1 MDPSS
6 EEVRWSGMIDKPNL
20 EVEIAGIKL
29 KNPVMTAS
37 GTFGYGEEF
46 SPFIDLDKLGAM
58 VLKGITLK
66 PKMGNSPPRVIE
78 TPSGMLN
85 SIGLQNVG
93 VEMLIREKLP
103 YLQKFN
109 TPVIINISGDT
120 IEEYLELGRRL
131 GEISEEMGVSGL
143 EVNISCP
150 NVKKGGM
157 AWGADARSTYK
168 IISSFRIV
176 TSLPLIVKLTPNVT
190 DIKTIAQAAEEAGA
204 DALSLINTLMGMAV
218 DIDSHKPKIA
228 NVSGGLSGP
237 AIKPVA
243 LWLVWQVFQTVNIP
257 VIGIGGIIKIEDA
270 LEFIIAGARAI
281 EIGTANLVNPR
292 ITIEIIEGIEKYLI
306 DSEIEDINELIGS
319 LRVQNIK

>member
-1 MDPSS
+1 
-6 EEVRWSGMIDKPNL
+6 MIDKPNL

-66 PKMGNSPPRVIE
+66 PKMGNPPPRIIE

-85 SIGLQNVG
+85 AIGLQNVG
-93 VEMLIREKLP
+93 VEVLIKEKLP

-120 IEEYLELGRRL
+120 VEEYVELAGRL
-131 GEISEEMGVSGL
+131 GEISAEMRIAGL

-157 AWGADARSTYK
+157 VWGTDTKATYK
-168 IISSFRIV
+168 IMSSIRKA

-190 DIKTIAQAAEEAGA
+190 DIKIIAQAAEEAGA
-204 DALSLINTLMGMAV
+204 DALSLINTLVGMVV
-218 DIDSHKPKIA
+218 DIDSRRPKLS

-237 AIKPVA
+237 AVKPVA
-243 LWLVWQVFQTVNIP
+243 LWLVWQVSQTVNIP
-257 VIGIGGIIKIEDA
+257 VIGIGGIIKVEDA

-281 EIGTANLVNPR
+281 EIGTANFVNPR
-292 ITIEIIEGIEKYLI
+292 VTIEIIEGIEKYLI
-306 DSEIEDINELIGS
+306 ENNIKDVNELVGS
-319 LRVQNIK
+319 MKI

>member
-1 MDPSS
+1 
-6 EEVRWSGMIDKPNL
+6 MIDKPNL
-20 EVEIAGIKL
+20 AVEIAGIKL
-29 KNPVMTAS
+29 KNPVITAS

-66 PKMGNSPPRVIE
+66 PKMGNPPPRVIE

-93 VEMLIREKLP
+93 VEMLIKEKLP
-103 YLQKFN
+103 YLKKFN

-120 IEEYLELGRRL
+120 IEEYIELARRL
-131 GEISEEMGVSGL
+131 GEVSKEMGIAGL

-157 AWGADARSTYK
+157 VWGTDAKATYK
-168 IISSFRIV
+168 IINGIRK
-176 TSLPLIVKLTPNVT
+176 TTPLPLIAKLTPNVT

-204 DALSLINTLMGMAV
+204 DALSLINTLVGMAI
-218 DIDSHKPKIA
+218 DIDSRQPKLA
-228 NVSGGLSGP
+228 NISGGLSGP
-237 AIKPVA
+237 AVKPVA

-257 VIGIGGIIKIEDA
+257 VIGIGGIIKVEDA

-281 EIGTANLVNPR
+281 EIGTANFVNTR
-292 ITIEIIEGIEKYLI
+292 VTIEIIEGIEKYLTENNI
-306 DSEIEDINELIGS
+306 KDVNELVGS
-319 LRVQNIK
+319 MKI

>member
-1 MDPSS
+1 MDPYS

-66 PKMGNSPPRVIE
+66 PKMGNPPPRVIE

-93 VEMLIREKLP
+93 VEMLIKEKLP

-120 IEEYLELGRRL
+120 IEEYVELAIRL
-131 GEISEEMGVSGL
+131 GEVSKEMGIAGL

-157 AWGADARSTYK
+157 VWGTDAKATYK
-168 IISSFRIV
+168 IINSIRAV

-190 DIKTIAQAAEEAGA
+190 DIKMIAQAAEEAGA
-204 DALSLINTLMGMAV
+204 DALSLINTLVGMAI
-218 DIDSHKPKIA
+218 DIDSRKPKLA
-228 NVSGGLSGP
+228 NISGGLSGP
-237 AIKPVA
+237 AVKPVA

-257 VIGIGGIIKIEDA
+257 VIGIGGIIKVEDA

-281 EIGTANLVNPR
+281 EIGTANFVNTR
-292 ITIEIIEGIEKYLI
+292 VTIEIIEGIEKYLT
-306 DSEIEDINELIGS
+306 EN
-319 LRVQNIK
+319 NIKDVSELVGSMKI

>member
-66 PKMGNSPPRVIE
+66 PKMGNPPPRIIE

-85 SIGLQNVG
+85 AIGLQNVG
-93 VEMLIREKLP
+93 VEMLIKEKLP
-103 YLQKFN
+103 HLQKFN

-120 IEEYLELGRRL
+120 IEEYIELARRL
-131 GEISEEMGVSGL
+131 GEVSKEMGVAGL

-157 AWGADARSTYK
+157 VWGTDAKATYK
-168 IISSFRIV
+168 IINSIRKA
-176 TSLPLIVKLTPNVT
+176 TTLPLIAKLTPNVT
-190 DIKTIAQAAEEAGA
+190 DVKTIAQAAEEAGA
-204 DALSLINTLMGMAV
+204 DALSLINTLVGTAI
-218 DIDSHKPKIA
+218 DIDSRKPKLA

-237 AIKPVA
+237 AVKPVA

-257 VIGIGGIIKIEDA
+257 VIGIGGIIKVEDA

-281 EIGTANLVNPR
+281 EIGTANFVNPGVS
-292 ITIEIIEGIEKYLI
+292 IEIIEGIKKYLI
-306 DSEIEDINELIGS
+306 ENNIKDINELVGS
-319 LRVQNIK
+319 LKI

>member
-1 MDPSS
+1 MDLSS
-6 EEVRWSGMIDKPNL
+6 EEVRWSGMINKPNL

-46 SPFIDLDKLGAM
+46 SPFVDLDKLGAM
-58 VLKGITLK
+58 VLKGIFLK
-66 PKMGNSPPRVIE
+66 PKMGNLPPRIIE

-85 SIGLQNVG
+85 AIGLQNVG

-120 IEEYLELGRRL
+120 IEEYLELARRL
-131 GEISEEMGVSGL
+131 GEISEEMGVAGL

-150 NVKKGGM
+150 NVKKGRM
-157 AWGADARSTYK
+157 IWGTDARATYK
-168 IISSFRIV
+168 IITNIRKA

-190 DIKTIAQAAEEAGA
+190 DIKIIAQAAEEAGA
-204 DALSLINTLMGMAV
+204 DALSLINTLVGMAV
-218 DIDSHKPKIA
+218 DIDSRKPKLA
-228 NVSGGLSGP
+228 NISGGLSGP
-237 AIKPVA
+237 AVKPIAV
-243 LWLVWQVFQTVNIP
+243 WMVWQVFQTVNIP
-257 VIGIGGIIKIEDA
+257 VIGIGGIIKVEDA

-281 EIGTANLVNPR
+281 EIGTANFVNPR
-292 ITIEIIEGIEKYLI
+292 VTIEIIEGIEKYLTENNI
-306 DSEIEDINELIGS
+306 KDINELVGS
-319 LRVQNIK
+319 LKI

>member
-1 MDPSS
+1 
-6 EEVRWSGMIDKPNL
+6 MIDKPNL

-46 SPFIDLDKLGAM
+46 SPFIDLDRLGAM

-66 PKMGNSPPRVIE
+66 PKRGNPPPRVIE

-85 SIGLQNVG
+85 AIGLQNVG
-93 VEMLIREKLP
+93 VEVLIKEKLP
-103 YLQKFN
+103 YLKRFN

-120 IEEYLELGRRL
+120 IEEYVELARRL
-131 GEISEEMGVSGL
+131 GEVSVEMGVAGL

-157 AWGADARSTYK
+157 AWGTDAKATYK
-168 IISSFRIV
+168 IVSSIRK
-176 TSLPLIVKLTPNVT
+176 TTTLPLIVKLTPNVT

-204 DALSLINTLMGMAV
+204 DALSLINTLVGMAV
-218 DIDSHKPKIA
+218 DIDSHKPKLA
-228 NVSGGLSGP
+228 NISGGLSGP
-237 AIKPVA
+237 AVKPVA

-257 VIGIGGIIKIEDA
+257 IIGIGGIIKVEDA

-281 EIGTANLVNPR
+281 EIGTANFVNPR
-292 ITIEIIEGIEKYLI
+292 VSIEIIEGIKKYLI
-306 DSEIEDINELIGS
+306 ENNTKDINELIGS
-319 LRVQNIK
+319 LKI